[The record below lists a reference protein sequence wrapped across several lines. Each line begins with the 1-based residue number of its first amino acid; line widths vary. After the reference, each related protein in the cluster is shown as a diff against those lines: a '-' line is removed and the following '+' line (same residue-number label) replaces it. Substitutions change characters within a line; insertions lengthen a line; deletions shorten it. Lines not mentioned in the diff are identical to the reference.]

1 METVAGL
8 PYPRLSCNRFSF
20 ITEDACS
27 RGERETMPLI
37 SDDGLF
43 RACGV
48 RIAFTG
54 REGGVSEG
62 AYSSLNLGS
71 HVEDDPN
78 SVRENRRRLL
88 DALGAPGVDLI
99 VPNQVHGIR
108 LVTVGDPEVFASVQ
122 EDAAAGA
129 DGVEVL
135 CCNVAAL
142 LCFADCMPVIL
153 VSPSGAFAVVHA
165 GWRGVYGHIAVDAL
179 RSLSRK
185 TGCSPADCNIYLGPF
200 IHPECFEFSQD
211 LGDKFSSEFG
221 SSCLVDS
228 RHVDLEKAIR
238 KDLLDAGADSM
249 RILSAGICTVCNSE
263 EYYSYRAS
271 GGVCGRHG
279 AVAVRVAPGAENPR

>member
-20 ITEDACS
+20 TVEEDGS
-27 RGERETMPLI
+27 QGEHGSMPLL

-71 HVEDDPN
+71 HVEDDPG
-78 SVRENRRRLL
+78 SVKENRRRLL
-88 DALGAPGVDLI
+88 EALGVPGANLI
-99 VPNQVHGIR
+99 VPKQVHGTR
-108 LVTVGDPEVFASVQ
+108 LVTVSERAAFASVL
-122 EDAAAGA
+122 EDAAGGA

-135 CCNVAAL
+135 CCDVAAL

-179 RSLSRK
+179 RSLAQK
-185 TGCSPADCNIYLGPF
+185 TGCSPTDCNIYLGPF
-200 IHPECFEFSQD
+200 IHPECFEVAQD
-211 LGDKFSSEFG
+211 LGEKFASEFG
-221 SSCLVDS
+221 PSCLVDF
-228 RHVDLEKAIR
+228 RHVDLEEAIR
-238 KDLLDAGADSM
+238 RDLLDAGADPM
-249 RILSAGICTVCNSE
+249 RILSAGICTACNPE

-279 AVAVRVAPGAENPR
+279 AVAVRAVASAENSR

>member
-20 ITEDACS
+20 TLQGSCAQSGCAS
-27 RGERETMPLI
+27 MPLL
-37 SDDGLF
+37 SDEALF
-43 RACGV
+43 QSCGV

-71 HVEDDPN
+71 HVEDDLVAVN
-78 SVRENRRRLL
+78 ENRRRLL
-88 DALGAPGVDLI
+88 DALGVPSADLI
-99 VPNQVHGIR
+99 VPNQVHGTR
-108 LVTVGDPEVFASVQ
+108 LVTVADRGASASVR
-122 EDAAAGA
+122 EDAAGGA
-129 DGVEVL
+129 DGVEVM
-135 CCNVAAL
+135 CCDVAAL

-179 RSLSRK
+179 RSLARK
-185 TGCSPADCNIYLGPF
+185 TSCSPADCNVYLGPF
-200 IHPECFEFSQD
+200 IHPECFEVSQD
-211 LGDKFSSEFG
+211 LGEKFASEFG
-221 SSCLVDS
+221 YSCLVDS

-238 KDLLDAGADSM
+238 GDLVGAGADPL
-249 RILSAGICTVCNSE
+249 RILSAGICTACNPG

-279 AVAVRVAPGAENPR
+279 AIAVRVAAGTGNSR

>member
-20 ITEDACS
+20 ATEEGGPQRE
-27 RGERETMPLI
+27 RGSMPLL

-54 REGGVSEG
+54 KEGGVSEG

-71 HVEDDPN
+71 HVEDDPS

-88 DALGAPGVDLI
+88 EALGVPRADLI
-99 VPNQVHGIR
+99 VPNQVHGTR
-108 LVTVGDPEVFASVQ
+108 LVTVAEQGVFASVR
-122 EDAAAGA
+122 EDAANGA

-135 CCNVAAL
+135 CCDVVAL

-179 RSLSRK
+179 RSLARK
-185 TGCSPADCNIYLGPF
+185 TCCSPADCNIYLGPF
-200 IHPECFEFSQD
+200 IHPECFEVAQD
-211 LGDKFSSEFG
+211 LGDKFASEFG
-221 SSCLVDS
+221 PSCLVDS
-228 RHVDLEKAIR
+228 RHVDLENAMR
-238 KDLLDAGADSM
+238 CDLIEAGADPM
-249 RILSAGICTVCNSE
+249 RILSAGICTVCNPE
-263 EYYSYRAS
+263 KYYSYRAS

-279 AVAVRVAPGAENPR
+279 AVAVRVAPGAGNPR